1 MCRSSPCVVLELHVA
16 QANFQGNLLPLCS
29 PHVADGR
36 AREALVRPCR
46 RYRVIGGAP
55 VQESDERG
63 SDLWG
68 CVAFAWAFLWVF
80 LRLASFPGLPRLQF
94 LIACSVQ
101 KRSWLRFA
109 YCKRSKAGFPPS
121 PHQLP
126 HQRWKAGQGLVLRQR
141 GYWNILPMK
150 NISLSFCSALEKE
163 FFFSKAARQNLEWK
177 LRLENCY
184 CSDMYVCSLLIGN
197 THECTHI
204 TEYLHVYHY

>member
-1 MCRSSPCVVLELHVA
+1 MLHK
-16 QANFQGNLLPLCS
+16 LIS
-29 PHVADGR
+29 
-36 AREALVRPCR
+36 
-46 RYRVIGGAP
+46 RVIYFPSVLRMSLMVGPERRWYDRVDDTVLLGALPFRSQTKEVRICGGGCGFCVGVPVGVSAVSLVPRPSPAP
-55 VQESDERG
+55 VSD
-63 SDLWG
+63 
-68 CVAFAWAFLWVF
+68 
-80 LRLASFPGLPRLQF
+80 RLQRAKTELAPF
-94 LIACSVQ
+94 CILQAIKS
-101 KRSWLRFA
+101 RL
-109 YCKRSKAGFPPS
+109 PPPPPPP